1 MPFRFYI
8 ITMFLF
14 LCFSSPLHIFLL
26 TILHSFRASHLFTP
40 LFFLCDIILAY
51 ERKQ

>member
-14 LCFSSPLHIFLL
+14 LCFSSAPHLSLNYPPFLSRL
-26 TILHSFRASHLFTP
+26 SPITP
-40 LFFLCDIILAY
+40 LLFLCDIILA
-51 ERKQ
+51 